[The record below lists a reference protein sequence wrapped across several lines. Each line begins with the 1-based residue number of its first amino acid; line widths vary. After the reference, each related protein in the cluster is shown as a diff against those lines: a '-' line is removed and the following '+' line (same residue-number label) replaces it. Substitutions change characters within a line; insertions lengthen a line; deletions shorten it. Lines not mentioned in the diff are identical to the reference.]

1 MKTMQW
7 DIIVV
12 IGGNV
17 ETFKT
22 VPFVFCN

>member
-22 VPFVFCN
+22 VPFVFCS